1 MSNHRAVLKPKDVKF
16 KRISK
21 AKARSL
27 EELRDKLKWEQMIGS
42 ISAEE
47 VVSGPISI
55 SVSMDSGSKSSPGS
69 NRLAIIRGF
78 MERSARQQTHQQL
91 RLCENRCVSETLS
104 QDDEV
109 FAVFYVIGRL
119 NQRFIQRR

>member
-47 VVSGPISI
+47 VVSGPILI

-78 MERSARQQTHQQL
+78 MERSASFDHDSL
-91 RLCENRCVSETLS
+91 AGETADTS
-104 QDDEV
+104 
-109 FAVFYVIGRL
+109 AA
-119 NQRFIQRR
+119 